1 MRGSNLIAEPRLLF
15 ESNKVMTMPAF
26 KTWLIENQVLLIA
39 LAGQALIAII
49 YMVNLEA
56 RVSTLEV
63 RGSPHLTVIDNRL
76 TVLESQT
83 KDNKESIDRIVGIMT
98 KSLGK

>member
-1 MRGSNLIAEPRLLF
+1 MVEKAKS
-15 ESNKVMTMPAF
+15 
-26 KTWLIENQVLLIA
+26 WLKENQMLIIG
-39 LAGQALIAII
+39 LIGQAIIGGI

-63 RGSPHLTVIDNRL
+63 RGSPHLGVVDNRL

-83 KDNKESIDRIVGIMT
+83 RDNKEAIDRVVAVMT
-98 KSLGK
+98 KRLQINP

>member
-1 MRGSNLIAEPRLLF
+1 MSAAI
-15 ESNKVMTMPAF
+15 SWF
-26 KTWLIENQVLLIA
+26 KENQVLIIGLI
-39 LAGQALIAII
+39 GQAIIAGI

-63 RGSPHLTVIDNRL
+63 RGSPHLSTIDNRL

-83 KDNKESIDRIVGIMT
+83 KENKERLERVVEIMT
-98 KSLGK
+98 RELNKQK